1 MTMLSLSHPRIT
13 KDRTEPYLYKLV
25 NDLIKDYKE
34 QELDV
39 QEPALFLRDCLY
51 KGLYC
56 RYKGKRYIMKVVII
70 AEKLLLDN
78 LEDIKDDLDDVQSQQ
93 DKDKKTRSRRQS

>member
-1 MTMLSLSHPRIT
+1 MTILSLSYPHTT

-34 QELDV
+34 QELDI

-51 KGLYC
+51 KGLYY
-56 RYKGKRYIMKVVII
+56 RYKGKRYIIEVVII
-70 AEKLLLDN
+70 AKKLLLDN
-78 LEDIKDDLDDVQSQQ
+78 LKDIKDNLGEVQSQQ
-93 DKDKKTRSRRQS
+93 DNNKETRSRR